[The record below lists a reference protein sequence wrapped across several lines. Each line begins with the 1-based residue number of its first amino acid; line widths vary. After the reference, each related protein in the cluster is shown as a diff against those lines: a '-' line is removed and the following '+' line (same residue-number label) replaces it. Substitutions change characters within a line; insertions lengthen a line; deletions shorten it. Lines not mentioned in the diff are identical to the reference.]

1 MGDRSWHLTVL
12 LWEKGSLA
20 AIRGGVR
27 FILAHLVNYPWNTD
41 MLLVRELY
49 LTNREPHLARA
60 CGMAKSRDVATTKQ
74 EHLE

>member
-27 FILAHLVNYPWNTD
+27 FILAHLVSYPWNTD

-49 LTNREPHLARA
+49 LTQIVNRILRERV
-60 CGMAKSRDVATTKQ
+60 GW
-74 EHLE
+74 